1 MPFPDFPPSV
11 PVMLRT
17 LAQRYGPRE
26 LLVVGERRVTYE
38 QAEAESALLARGL
51 LAEGIGKGTRVALL
65 LPNGPEWVFAWL
77 AAARIGALVVPLN
90 TFSRARELHFVLRHA
105 DVDTLLTAGRF
116 LSHDYLALLEEC
128 APELAGGARE
138 PLRLRG
144 LPYLRRVRV
153 FGPCD
158 RPWAREGPERLRALA
173 RETPGLDAAL
183 LRSVEDCVS
192 PADLLTLVYTSGSA
206 ADPKGVLLSHGTVV
220 RHAHNL
226 IPARGLRDGDRIYS
240 GMPFFWVGGSVYSL
254 LGAMQVGGCLLTHEV
269 FEAGA
274 ALDLLERER
283 ATFALGWP
291 HFAKAMAE
299 HPSFPERDL
308 SRLRAGNL
316 FAILP
321 EPLRPADRELR
332 HNSLGMT
339 ETCGPHTFS
348 DMSVDLPEKLRGSF
362 GKAVPGVEH
371 RIVDPESG
379 ERLPPGAEG
388 EICVRGYS
396 LMQGLYKVE
405 REDSFEP
412 DGFYRTGDLGR
423 FDADGFYHTGDLGR
437 FDAEGHLFF
446 LGRSGEMI
454 KSGGAN
460 VAPREI
466 EVVLESF
473 PEVKHAF
480 VLGLPDSER
489 GQAIAAVVALRE
501 GMAAS
506 PEELRARLRRELS
519 AYKLPRHL
527 LVFEAAELPFLD
539 TGKIDRRQLRERV
552 ALRLAREGA
561 AAG

>member
-1 MPFPDFPPSV
+1 MAFPDFEPTV
-11 PVMLRT
+11 PAMLRA
-17 LAQRYGPRE
+17 LAGRYGPRE
-26 LLVVGERRVTYE
+26 LLVVGERRVRYE
-38 QAEAESALLARGL
+38 EAEAESALLARGL
-51 LAEGIGKGTRVALL
+51 LAEGVGKGTRVGLL

-90 TFSRARELHFVLRHA
+90 TFSRARELRFVLRHA

-128 APELAGGARE
+128 APELAHGARE
-138 PLRLRG
+138 PLTLRE

-158 RPWAREGPERLRALA
+158 RPWAREAPERLRRLA
-173 RETPGLDAAL
+173 GGVDPAL
-183 LRSVEDCVS
+183 LRAVEGEVA
-192 PADLLTLVYTSGSA
+192 PADLLTVVHTSGTA
-206 ADPKGVLLSHGTVV
+206 ADPKGVVLTHGTVV
-220 RHAHNL
+220 RHAHNV
-226 IPARGLRDGDRIYS
+226 IPVRGLRDGDRVYS

-254 LGAMQVGGCLLTHEV
+254 LGAMQVGACLITQEA
-269 FEAGA
+269 FEPGGA
-274 ALDLLERER
+274 LELLERER

-291 HFAKAMAE
+291 LFAKSMAE
-299 HPSFPERDL
+299 HPSFPARDL
-308 SRLRAGNL
+308 SRLRGGNL
-316 FAILP
+316 FQILP
-321 EPLRPADRELR
+321 ERLRPTDRELR

-362 GKAVPGVEH
+362 GRPVAGVEH
-371 RIVDPESG
+371 RIVDPETG
-379 ERLPPGAEG
+379 ELLPPGAEG

-405 REDSFEP
+405 REDTFEP
-412 DGFYRTGDLGR
+412 DGFYR
-423 FDADGFYHTGDLGR
+423 TGDLGR

-446 LGRSGEMI
+446 LGRGGEMI

-473 PEVKHAF
+473 PEVQYAF
-480 VLGLPDSER
+480 ALGLPDPAS
-489 GQAIAAVVALRE
+489 GQVIAAAVALHDGQR
-501 GMAAS
+501 AA

-519 AYKLPRHL
+519 SYKVPRHL
-527 LVFEAAELPFLD
+527 FVMDAAELPFLD
-539 TGKIDRRQLRERV
+539 TGKIDRRRLRERLAARV
-552 ALRLAREGA
+552 ARADGP
-561 AAG
+561 AGPGG

>member
-1 MPFPDFPPSV
+1 MPFPDFEPSL

-17 LAQRYGPRE
+17 LAERYGPRE
-26 LLVVGERRVTYE
+26 LLVVGDRRVRYA
-38 QAEAESALLARGL
+38 QAEAGSAELARGL
-51 LAEGIGKGTRVALL
+51 LAEGIGKGTRVGLL
-65 LPNGPEWVFAWL
+65 LPNGPEWVLAWL
-77 AAARIGALVVPLN
+77 AAARIGALVVPIN
-90 TFSRARELHFVLRHA
+90 TFSRARELGFVLRHA
-105 DVDTLLTAGRF
+105 DVDTLLTASRF

-128 APELAGGARE
+128 APELAEGARE
-138 PLRLRG
+138 PLRLTS

-153 FGPCD
+153 FGACD
-158 RPWAREGPERLRALA
+158 RPWAREGPGRLRRLSA
-173 RETPGLDAAL
+173 ETPGADARL
-183 LRSVEDCVS
+183 LRSVEDCVT

-206 ADPKGVLLSHGTVV
+206 ADPKGVLLSHGSVV

-226 IPARGLRDGDRIYS
+226 VPARGLRDGDRVYS

-274 ALDLLERER
+274 ALELLERER
-283 ATFALGWP
+283 ASVALGWP
-291 HFAKAMAE
+291 LFAKAMAE
-299 HPSFPERDL
+299 HPSFPTRDL

-316 FAILP
+316 FQILP

-348 DMSVDLPEKLRGSF
+348 DMSVDLPEELRGSF

-371 RIVDPESG
+371 RIVDPETG
-379 ERLPPGAEG
+379 EPLPPGASG

-405 REDSFEP
+405 REDSF
-412 DGFYRTGDLGR
+412 
-423 FDADGFYHTGDLGR
+423 DAEGFYHTGDLGR
-437 FDAEGHLFF
+437 FDAEGNLFF
-446 LGRSGEMI
+446 QGRGGDMI

-473 PEVKHAF
+473 PEVRHAC
-480 VLGLPDSER
+480 VVGLPDAAR

-501 GMAAS
+501 GMPAS
-506 PEELRARLRRELS
+506 PEELRARLRGELS
-519 AYKLPRHL
+519 TYKLPRHL
-527 LVFEAAELPFLD
+527 LVLDAAELPFLD
-539 TGKIDRRQLRERV
+539 TGKIDRRLLRERL
-552 ALRLAREGA
+552 ASRLAHGEA
-561 AAG
+561 